1 MSATYKRWTEKE
13 EARLLQLMDSGSSTQ
28 EIADDLGRTLAAVRA
43 RRTQLTDLRGTK
55 HCKAWEP
62 KEVNYILTYAGT
74 MPRKRLAEHLGR
86 TDGAVR
92 RKMEELGV
100 RTRQGRH
107 TLRGIARLFGVSK
120 SFVQSVRD
128 RMDASWCRRD
138 GGLATNRDVVLMAR
152 WMLDPAN
159 DVRAHVTAA
168 HLRRII
174 EDHDL

>member
-1 MSATYKRWTEKE
+1 MSVVGKRWTEEE
-13 EARLLQLMDSGSSTQ
+13 EARLLQLLDSGSSAQ

-43 RRTQLTDLRGTK
+43 RRTKLTDMRGTK

-86 TDGAVR
+86 TDSAVR

-120 SFVQSVRD
+120 SFVQSLRD
-128 RMDASWCRRD
+128 RMGASWCRRD
-138 GGLATNRDVVLMAR
+138 GGLATDRDVVLMAR